1 MGNKTREDLK
11 DHTSDFFRP
20 MGKAYIPSSTASVPL
35 LSLLNHL
42 FIYFFL
48 PLERK
53 TVAFAFGCTTSCI
66 CMALYLG
73 IELSSWS
80 QVSIT
85 FRALVTVSIPQVLVV
100 NKTSKKRPFCSKF
113 QNFPYK
119 LPKSHRC
126 CSTCRPV
133 LTRALLILFLFWS

>member
-1 MGNKTREDLK
+1 MGNKTREELK
-11 DHTSDFFRP
+11 GHTSNFFRP

-35 LSLLNHL
+35 LSLFNHL

-66 CMALYLG
+66 CMALNLG

-80 QVSIT
+80 QVSST
-85 FRALVTVSIPQVLVV
+85 FRALVTVSIPQVLIVY
-100 NKTSKKRPFCSKF
+100 KASQKKAFLLQISKF
-113 QNFPYK
+113 YLQA
-119 LPKSHRC
+119 PKK
-126 CSTCRPV
+126 P
-133 LTRALLILFLFWS
+133 

>member
-66 CMALYLG
+66 CMALNLG

-80 QVSIT
+80 QVSIILKDEALYMSNSPLEILLLPPGGGNR
-85 FRALVTVSIPQVLVV
+85 FRTIWIQAKSPLNL
-100 NKTSKKRPFCSKF
+100 
-113 QNFPYK
+113 
-119 LPKSHRC
+119 LPTLC
-126 CSTCRPV
+126 FMP
-133 LTRALLILFLFWS
+133 L

>member
-1 MGNKTREDLK
+1 MGNRTREELK
-11 DHTSDFFRP
+11 GHTSNFFRP

-35 LSLLNHL
+35 LSLFNHL

-66 CMALYLG
+66 CMALNLG

-80 QVSIT
+80 QVSST
-85 FRALVTVSIPQVLVV
+85 FWALVTVSIPQVLMVY
-100 NKTSKKRPFCSKF
+100 KASKRRPFCSKF
-113 QNFPYK
+113 QRFPYK

-126 CSTCRPV
+126 YSTCKPV
-133 LTRALLILFLFWS
+133 LTRTLLIDIGN